1 MIKKV
6 FDIAWGGVAVFAS
19 VSADEGQ
26 QVGEGGLD
34 LILVYTVGAE
44 IEWSSSQ
51 PDWVAI
57 AFSTKM
63 QILRV

>member
-1 MIKKV
+1 MIKK
-6 FDIAWGGVAVFAS
+6 FSDIAWVGVGVFVS
-19 VSADEGQ
+19 VSADGS
-26 QVGEGGLD
+26 VRLGESGLD
-34 LILVYTVGAE
+34 PILAYTVGAE

-51 PDWVAI
+51 PYWVAI

>member
-26 QVGEGGLD
+26 Q
-34 LILVYTVGAE
+34 
-44 IEWSSSQ
+44 